1 MRHFHHTLGREA
13 ISRHPHTVGRGTGPR
28 HAVTLNIFCLFLL
41 TFAAPTWA
49 WWGGGHKT
57 LTRASVK
64 ALPEELPE
72 FFRAVFAENAIA
84 HGAHDP
90 DLARNRSA
98 PNAREAEYAQHY
110 IDVELLQGRPFAENL
125 RAHIELC
132 AELGTSYHKVGTLP
146 YALAEWTER
155 LAIAF
160 AEHRK
165 WPDNPIIQSKCLVY
179 AGFVAHYAQDMCQ
192 PLHLTVHF
200 NGRAKSDGS
209 SPGTGIHE
217 NVDALIERLELKADD
232 LAKDQEITPVEE
244 LLPAIFQQVEA
255 WHRLVDSVY
264 DLEEELKNYREPT
277 PALVDFANER
287 AREAVRWTSALYLTA
302 WRMSD
307 GIPLPGWLNR

>member
-1 MRHFHHTLGREA
+1 MRHFHYTVGREA
-13 ISRHPHTVGRGTGPR
+13 ISRHPHTVGRGTGPG

-49 WWGGGHKT
+49 WWGGGHET

-90 DLARNRSA
+90 DLGRNRGA

-110 IDVELLQGRPFAENL
+110 IDVELLQGRPFAKNL

-165 WPDNPIIQSKCLVY
+165 WAGQSHNSEQMPCLCGVRCPLR
-179 AGFVAHYAQDMCQ
+179 AGYVS
-192 PLHLTVHF
+192 T
-200 NGRAKSDGS
+200 
-209 SPGTGIHE
+209 
-217 NVDALIERLELKADD
+217 
-232 LAKDQEITPVEE
+232 
-244 LLPAIFQQVEA
+244 
-255 WHRLVDSVY
+255 
-264 DLEEELKNYREPT
+264 PT
-277 PALVDFANER
+277 PDGAFQR
-287 AREAVRWTSALYLTA
+287 AR
-302 WRMSD
+302 
-307 GIPLPGWLNR
+307 